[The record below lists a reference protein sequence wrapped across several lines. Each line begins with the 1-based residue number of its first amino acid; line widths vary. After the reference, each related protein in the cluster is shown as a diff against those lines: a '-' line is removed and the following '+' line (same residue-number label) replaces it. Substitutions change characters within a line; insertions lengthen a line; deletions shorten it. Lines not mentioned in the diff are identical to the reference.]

1 MVFLFRQ
8 FYYRYE
14 QFFSFVSDQSDVG
27 RHLTAVGRLSDKKY
41 KSFIL
46 ITCTTEHQALCNNF
60 NFLDLHLTA
69 NNSLKKNELKFVFE
83 CRKQLANI

>member
-27 RHLTAVGRLSDKKY
+27 RHLTAVGRLSDKKC

-46 ITCTTEHQALCNNF
+46 LGPFPNQNITIKSE
-60 NFLDLHLTA
+60 FL
-69 NNSLKKNELKFVFE
+69 EE
-83 CRKQLANI
+83 Q